1 MQLNAICRLQTFKGR
16 KEKQVTINT
25 FVHSNFKYGCFTWHF
40 TSKNSQNKVEK
51 IMKGV
56 YIK

>member
-1 MQLNAICRLQTFKGR
+1 MPLKAICRLQTFKGR
-16 KEKQVTINT
+16 REKEVTINS
-25 FVHSNFKYGCFTWHF
+25 FVHSDFKYGCFIWHL

-56 YIK
+56 

>member
-25 FVHSNFKYGCFTWHF
+25 FVHSNFKYGCFIWHF

-56 YIK
+56 